1 MNNTNIQALEARQKL
16 GELLEL
22 VFYQSQQFRITRK
35 NKVMARLVGEPFMK
49 VIEQLIADDPGLGDT
64 IAILLNDEVRQALDE
79 SEKDVR
85 AGRVRK
91 RTRPA

>member
-1 MNNTNIQALEARQKL
+1 M
-16 GELLEL
+16 EL

-64 IAILLNDEVRQALDE
+64 IAIMLNDEVRQALNE
-79 SEKDVR
+79 SEKDVQ

-91 RTRPA
+91 LTRPV